1 MQRVSPLQNGT
12 AHNLATDAENAA
24 LAFFAAPSFG
34 SAATVLAEINKQSGV
49 SVHQPALLPA
59 CLRALQAYKNGVGS
73 LLDAAVT
80 MREQSRLVWRPLP
93 KRAVG
98 STLLL
103 KGLEAEA
110 AVILNASDLNA
121 RHLYVAMT
129 RGSKSRTIRTRAA
142 VLTPRR

>member
-1 MQRVSPLQNGT
+1 MT
-12 AHNLATDAENAA
+12 TLAVLAKGAA
-24 LAFFAAPSFG
+24 CFVAAPFFG

-49 SVHQPALLPA
+49 SVHRPAVLRA
-59 CLRALQAYKNGVGS
+59 CLRALQVCKNGLRS

-110 AVILNASDLNA
+110 AVKMNASDLNA

-129 RGSKSRTIRTRAA
+129 RGSKCSLF
-142 VLTPRR
+142 VHGQLS